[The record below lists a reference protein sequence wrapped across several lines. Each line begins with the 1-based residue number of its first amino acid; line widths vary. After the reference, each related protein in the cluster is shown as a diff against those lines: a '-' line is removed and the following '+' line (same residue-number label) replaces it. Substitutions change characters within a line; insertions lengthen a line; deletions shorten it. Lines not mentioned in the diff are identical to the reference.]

1 MTKAI
6 PNISQYFF
14 LVNVIDPTKTITL
27 RQRFVR
33 DMNSRFFRLM
43 ADVREA
49 VVDLDVFGLKKEA
62 VKVNASGLSTGA
74 FDFPTNSRKI
84 DAFTEWM
91 DSKAREYIL
100 AQGTSGMRL
109 SGQIVTGMTDI
120 EAARKVWINTYLDSA
135 YQQGIRRARQ
145 ELRKKGVEIDEGQMG
160 GDPIKVAFNGPIH
173 ADRVGMIYTRAYT
186 SLKGIT
192 AEMESAVSDV
202 LAMGLAEGR
211 GPKQIARILDKTITG
226 RGEDLGI
233 VDKLGRRI
241 DSKRRAEVLAR
252 TETIRAHHAA
262 NMGEYRAAGAMGISV
277 LAEHL
282 TAGDGRVCPKCAP
295 LNGKKYTLEEAEYII
310 PVHPQCRCVAIPYI
324 EDKLDISPTSGIS
337 KQSQIIENWLPQK
350 TMVEIED
357 KLNRFHIYSVNIES
371 EKLGIEYGNRVGGY
385 LTEAFNGRPGL
396 KKFVEGLRGRVS
408 ELSIDVKDLKYV
420 EPGTLGTYSESTN
433 TITIGSKY
441 KVPGKLKIGSGV
453 FTVDSSPAGTFMHE
467 YGHFLRDHALDD
479 KIKWN
484 RIYVALGRNDF
495 FKKNISR
502 YAGTNAEE
510 AFAESFSAWASPS
523 YNSLK
528 KKLPKEIED
537 YFEEVFK

>member
-43 ADVREA
+43 ADVKEA
-49 VVDLDVFGLKKEA
+49 IVDLDAFGLKKEA

-109 SGQIVTGMTDI
+109 SGQIGTGMTDI

-173 ADRVGMIYTRAYT
+173 ADRIGMIYTRAYT

-211 GPKQIARILDKTITG
+211 GPKQIARILDRTITG

-262 NMGEYRAAGAMGISV
+262 NIGEYRAAGAMGISV

-324 EDKLDISPTSGIS
+324 EDTPEIKEEKKDSIEKDKDVSYEVRADALLKKLTKEEKKAIKDYTGSEYLVINGELRENSG
-337 KQSQIIENWLPQK
+337 KLGYIENTFARK
-350 TMVEIED
+350 TIRNLDSVLDKSPLLDSNLTVYRGVEEFDDVFPDGVIVGD
-357 KLNRFHIYSVNIES
+357 SIIDYGFVSTSINKKIA
-371 EKLGIEYGNRVGGY
+371 EKFVGPGGY
-385 LTEAFNGRPGL
+385 LFEIKL
-396 KKFVEGLRGRVS
+396 K
-408 ELSIDVKDLKYV
+408 
-420 EPGTLGTYSESTN
+420 PGTKAGFILKESNASEVLLPRYNAGSDKHKLRIIKIN
-433 TITIGSKY
+433 EANKTIT
-441 KVPGKLKIGSGV
+441 
-453 FTVDSSPAGTFMHE
+453 
-467 YGHFLRDHALDD
+467 
-479 KIKWN
+479 
-484 RIYVALGRNDF
+484 
-495 FKKNISR
+495 
-502 YAGTNAEE
+502 AE
-510 AFAESFSAWASPS
+510 
-523 YNSLK
+523 
-528 KKLPKEIED
+528 
-537 YFEEVFK
+537 FENE